1 MIKKKSP
8 INTTKP
14 SSVATSTAVVEEEKR
29 TSFLER
35 IRMKSSI
42 SNQEVYDHCFHYLL
56 YNDNSSLSSLT
67 EGVCQSIDK
76 SLTVVDRSRIQL
88 QLVSLCFVDEDEK
101 LVLKS
106 ELLQGVSLSSWCWT
120 ADEKT
125 KLRLRLKGQQKR
137 EVVEVSETPSVKKR
151 SRKAKQE
158 VENVQTGI
166 FWDLGFGGYR

>member
-1 MIKKKSP
+1 MIKKKSST
-8 INTTKP
+8 NTTKS
-14 SSVATSTAVVEEEKR
+14 SSVITNNAVVEGEKK

-42 SNQEVYDHCFHYLL
+42 TNQEIYDHCFHYLL
-56 YNDNSSLSSLT
+56 YNDNSPLSSLT

-76 SLTVVDRSRIQL
+76 SITVVDRSRIQL
-88 QLVSLCFVDEDEK
+88 QLVSLCSIDEDEN

-106 ELLQGVSLSSWCWT
+106 ELLQGVTLASWCWT

-137 EVVEVSETPSVKKR
+137 EVVEVLEVPAVKKR
-151 SRKAKQE
+151 TRKTKQE
-158 VENVQTGI
+158 VENVQTGY
-166 FWDLGFGGYR
+166 FNFQ